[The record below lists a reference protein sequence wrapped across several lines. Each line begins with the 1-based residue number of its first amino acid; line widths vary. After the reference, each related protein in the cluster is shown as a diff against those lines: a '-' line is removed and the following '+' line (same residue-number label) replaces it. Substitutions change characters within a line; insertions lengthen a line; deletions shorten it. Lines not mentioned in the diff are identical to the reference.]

1 MNKFNMKV
9 LNFIKSWIFDIHDT
23 NGIHCQK
30 SVQIRSLFWS
40 VFSCIRTEYGV
51 FLRKSPYSVQIQENT
66 DQQKLH
72 IWTFFS
78 LKLLSHLNKLK
89 SWHNSNNTVDSMCTC
104 AVSNQTTLGY
114 LLRYN
119 FYFTHSLEYG
129 NDVCVFITHSHSHTP
144 AHAILKTKVYGV
156 RFPNFF

>member
-1 MNKFNMKV
+1 
-9 LNFIKSWIFDIHDT
+9 
-23 NGIHCQK
+23 
-30 SVQIRSLFWS
+30 
-40 VFSCIRTEYGV
+40 
-51 FLRKSPYSVQIQENT
+51 
-66 DQQKLH
+66 
-72 IWTFFS
+72 
-78 LKLLSHLNKLK
+78 
-89 SWHNSNNTVDSMCTC
+89 MCTC

-119 FYFTHSLEYG
+119 LYFTHSLEYG